1 MLTLKENLSFD
12 QAKIITESDQE
23 GKNLFMQGIFVQ
35 GDKRNQNSRV
45 YPVTEISRAVKA
57 IQEKIETGYS
67 VLGEADH
74 PDDLQVNLDRVSHM
88 IEKMWMD
95 GQDGYGRLKLL
106 PTPMGNICKTLLENG
121 VKLGV
126 SSRGLG
132 TLKENR
138 DGVQVVQ
145 DDFHLATAADIVADP
160 SAPDAFVRG
169 IMENKEWVV
178 VNGVWTEQHC
188 DMSKKYIKK
197 ASKKQLEE
205 AKIQVFERFLR
216 HLSSK

>member
-1 MLTLKENLSFD
+1 MLTLKENLSYS
-12 QAKIITESDQE
+12 QAKIITEASSD
-23 GKNLFMQGIFVQ
+23 GKSMYMEGIFVQ
-35 GDKRNQNSRV
+35 GEKRNQNSRV
-45 YPVTEISRAVKA
+45 YPVQEISKAVKA

-126 SSRGLG
+126 SSRGSG
-132 TLKENR
+132 NVTES
-138 DGVQVVQ
+138 GSVSEFEIQTV
-145 DDFHLATAADIVADP
+145 DIVANP
-160 SAPDAFVRG
+160 SAPDAYPDPLYEQIMNGKRG
-169 IMENKEWVV
+169 NILLDVATAVNNDTIANQYLQKEVLKFI
-178 VNGVWTEQHC
+178 EKL
-188 DMSKKYIKK
+188 DIRRS
-197 ASKKQLEE
+197 
-205 AKIQVFERFLR
+205 
-216 HLSSK
+216 

>member
-1 MLTLKENLSFD
+1 MLNTLKENLSYD
-12 QAKIITESDQE
+12 QAQIVTESSQD

-35 GDKRNQNSRV
+35 GDKRNQNQRV
-45 YPVTEISRAVKA
+45 YPVSEISKAVKV
-57 IQEKIETGYS
+57 IQEKIESGYS

-126 SSRGLG
+126 SARGSG
-132 TLKENR
+132 NVTEAGN
-138 DGVQVVQ
+138 VS
-145 DDFHLATAADIVADP
+145 DFEIQTVDIVANP
-160 SAPDAFVRG
+160 SAPDAYPDPLYEQIMNGKRG
-169 IMENKEWVV
+169 NVLMDVASAVNNDKIAEQYFQKEVQKFI
-178 VNGVWTEQHC
+178 EKL
-188 DMSKKYIKK
+188 DIRRK
-197 ASKKQLEE
+197 
-205 AKIQVFERFLR
+205 
-216 HLSSK
+216 

>member
-1 MLTLKENLSFD
+1 MLTLKENLTYS
-12 QAKIITESDQE
+12 QAKIITEASSD
-23 GKNLFMQGIFVQ
+23 GKSMYMEGIFVQ
-35 GDKRNQNSRV
+35 GEKRNQNSRV
-45 YPVTEISRAVKA
+45 YPVQEISKAVKA

-126 SSRGLG
+126 SSRGSG
-132 TLKENR
+132 NVTE
-138 DGVQVVQ
+138 GGSVSEFEIQTV
-145 DDFHLATAADIVADP
+145 DIVANP
-160 SAPDAFVRG
+160 SAPDAYPDPLYEQIMNGKRG
-169 IMENKEWVV
+169 NILLDVASAVNDDTVANQYLQKEVLKFI
-178 VNGVWTEQHC
+178 EKL
-188 DMSKKYIKK
+188 DIRRS
-197 ASKKQLEE
+197 
-205 AKIQVFERFLR
+205 
-216 HLSSK
+216 

>member
-1 MLTLKENLSFD
+1 MLTLKENLSYS
-12 QAKIITESDQE
+12 QAKIITEASSD
-23 GKNLFMQGIFVQ
+23 GKSMYMEGIFVQ
-35 GDKRNQNSRV
+35 GEKLNQNSRV
-45 YPVTEISRAVKA
+45 YPVTEISKAVKA

-126 SSRGLG
+126 SSRGSG
-132 TLKENR
+132 NVTES
-138 DGVQVVQ
+138 GSVSEFEIQTV
-145 DDFHLATAADIVADP
+145 DIVANP
-160 SAPDAFVRG
+160 SAPDAYPDPLYEQIMNGHRG
-169 IMENKEWVV
+169 NILLDVAKAVNNDSVAEKYLQKEVLQFI
-178 VNGVWTEQHC
+178 EKL
-188 DMSKKYIKK
+188 DIRRS
-197 ASKKQLEE
+197 
-205 AKIQVFERFLR
+205 
-216 HLSSK
+216 

>member
-1 MLTLKENLSFD
+1 MLTLKENLTYS
-12 QAKIITESDQE
+12 QAKIITESSQD
-23 GKNLFMQGIFVQ
+23 GKSMYMQGIFVQ

-45 YPVTEISRAVKA
+45 YPVTEISKAVKA

-126 SSRGLG
+126 SSRGSG
-132 TLKENR
+132 NVTES
-138 DGVQVVQ
+138 GSVSQFEIQTV
-145 DDFHLATAADIVADP
+145 DIVANP
-160 SAPDAFVRG
+160 SAPDAYPDPLFEQIMNGHRG
-169 IMENKEWVV
+169 NILLDVAKAVNNDSVAEKYLQKEVLQFI
-178 VNGVWTEQHC
+178 EKL
-188 DMSKKYIKK
+188 DIRRS
-197 ASKKQLEE
+197 
-205 AKIQVFERFLR
+205 
-216 HLSSK
+216 

>member
-1 MLTLKENLSFD
+1 MLNTLKENLSYD
-12 QAKIITESDQE
+12 QAQIVTESSQD

-35 GDKRNQNSRV
+35 GDKRNQNQRV
-45 YPVTEISRAVKA
+45 YPVSEISKAVKA
-57 IQEKIETGYS
+57 IQEKIDSGYS

-126 SSRGLG
+126 SSRGSG
-132 TLKENR
+132 NVTESGN
-138 DGVQVVQ
+138 VS
-145 DDFHLATAADIVADP
+145 DFEIQTVDIVANP
-160 SAPDAFVRG
+160 SAPDAYPDPLYEQIMNGKRG
-169 IMENKEWVV
+169 NVLMDVASAVNNDKIAEQYFQKEVQKFI
-178 VNGVWTEQHC
+178 EKL
-188 DMSKKYIKK
+188 DIRRK
-197 ASKKQLEE
+197 
-205 AKIQVFERFLR
+205 
-216 HLSSK
+216 